1 MLDVEYYLTLNE
13 QVVIKNQC
21 VLCEVNGALDGVFD
35 GYETEINLV
44 LVDCVKHVGNGAKWN
59 KFACGQVGLREQ
71 GLLGEGAC
79 RAEVADAPRCRC
91 HINRLGVSGYG
102 GRLIFSN
109 GSPLA

>member
-44 LVDCVKHVGNGAKWN
+44 LIDCVKHVGNGAKWN
-59 KFACGQVGLREQ
+59 KFACGEVGL
-71 GLLGEGAC
+71 GE
-79 RAEVADAPRCRC
+79 
-91 HINRLGVSGYG
+91 
-102 GRLIFSN
+102 
-109 GSPLA
+109 

>member
-1 MLDVEYYLTLNE
+1 LG
-13 QVVIKNQC
+13 K
-21 VLCEVNGALDGVFD
+21 
-35 GYETEINLV
+35 
-44 LVDCVKHVGNGAKWN
+44 
-59 KFACGQVGLREQ
+59 Q